1 MHGSR
6 LQGLSAI
13 GLGLALAA
21 LSALTGCRPELA
33 ARGPGRADAGADAD
47 ADPGASGT
55 LTAVVNRQY
64 LPLVNQLLD
73 GATRSISLVHLMLN
87 DDSAGDAL
95 VERLKAAAGRGVAVS
110 VLLEDSVESN
120 PSRVASLVAAGVKA
134 RLDSPARYTHA
145 KLVVVD
151 GEQALLGST
160 NGSWSSLQRNNEAN
174 VLAADPRLG
183 GWFER
188 YAQAVFAAPEQA
200 PGLVPIATPLGR
212 TLHDG
217 DYLGRAQPLI
227 DGAQRRID
235 VVTYA
240 MNADPRYPDSDVN
253 QLIRRLGAARRR
265 GVKVQVL
272 LEQSAPDLG
281 VNAVNQEAAAALRG
295 EGIDVRYDPLDTIT
309 HAKVLRA
316 DDEVIVGSN
325 NWGYG
330 GFRSYH
336 EVGVQTRA
344 PEVVAALGRYL
355 DELWATGTPAP

>member
-1 MHGSR
+1 
-6 LQGLSAI
+6 
-13 GLGLALAA
+13 
-21 LSALTGCRPELA
+21 
-33 ARGPGRADAGADAD
+33 
-47 ADPGASGT
+47 
-55 LTAVVNRQY
+55 VV
-64 LPLVNQLLD
+64 
-73 GATRSISLVHLMLN
+73 
-87 DDSAGDAL
+87 
-95 VERLKAAAGRGVAVS
+95 
-110 VLLEDSVESN
+110 LEDSVESN
-120 PSRVASLVAAGVKA
+120 PPRVASLVAAGIKA

-151 GEQALLGST
+151 GQQALLGST
-160 NGSWSSLQRNNEAN
+160 NGSWSSLRRNNEAN
-174 VLAADPRLG
+174 VLAADARLA

-188 YAQAVFAAPEQA
+188 YAQAVFASPEQA
-200 PGLVPIATPLGR
+200 PGLVPITTPLGR

-217 DYLGRAQPLI
+217 DYLGRAQLLI

-253 QLIRRLGAARRR
+253 QLVRRLGAARRR

-281 VNAVNQEAAAALRG
+281 VNAINQQAAAALRG
-295 EGIDVRYDPLDTIT
+295 EGLDVRFDPPGTIT
-309 HAKVLRA
+309 HAKVLRV

-330 GFRSYH
+330 GFRTYH

-355 DELWATGTPAP
+355 DALWAAGSEVQ